1 MIKKIIV
8 SFGLL
13 FSVVSVAQEGTA
25 SPYSYYGIG
34 DVRFKGTAEN
44 RMMGGL
50 GILNDSVHINL
61 QNPAAYSALKLT
73 TFSVGG
79 SHNTTNFRTNS
90 ASDDATR
97 TTVDYLAIAF
107 PAGKFGFGFGLI
119 PYSSVG
125 YKVRN
130 LTSELDV
137 AGRQYTG
144 KGGLN
149 KVFLGGGYQI
159 TKNFSFGVDMNYN
172 FGNVETRNLFSM
184 PNIVLGTREL
194 NTSDLSGFNVN
205 LGLIY
210 TQKINKKYDF
220 LASVTYTPESNLKS
234 ENERKIATV
243 LIYPNQEEIVD
254 VERNIP
260 VADTDL
266 TVPSKLAFGAG
277 FGKKTQWFVGGE
289 VTLQKSSE
297 FGSRFNDITNISYED
312 SKRFSVGGY
321 YTPNINSFTSYFQKI
336 TYRAGLK
343 YENTGLIVSN
353 TAIKDYGL
361 SLGLGLP
368 VGGPFSSLNVG
379 FEYGRRGTTAS
390 NLVKEIY
397 GNVFL
402 SLSLSDKWFVKRKY
416 E

>member
-8 SFGLL
+8 SFCLL
-13 FSVVSVAQEGTA
+13 FSVASAAQEGTA

-44 RMMGGL
+44 RAMGGL
-50 GILNDSVHINL
+50 GILNDSIHINL

-73 TFSVGG
+73 TFTVGG
-79 SHNTTNFRTNS
+79 SHSTTNFRTNS
-90 ASDDATR
+90 AAEKATR

-107 PAGKFGFGFGLI
+107 PAGKFGVGFGLI

-125 YKVRN
+125 YKIRN
-130 LTSELDV
+130 IATDSET
-137 AGRQYTG
+137 ASRQYTG
-144 KGGLN
+144 EGGMN
-149 KVFLGGGYQI
+149 KVFLGAGYSI

-172 FGNVETRNLFSM
+172 FGNVETKNLYSV
-184 PNIVLGTREL
+184 PGVYLGTREL

-210 TQKINKKYDF
+210 NAKINKKYDF

-234 ENERKIATV
+234 VNERKIATV
-243 LIYPNQEEIVD
+243 LIYTDREELADSERTID
-254 VERNIP
+254 VGNS
-260 VADTDL
+260 DL
-266 TVPSKLAFGAG
+266 TLPSKLAFGAG
-277 FGKKTQWFVGGE
+277 FGEKKQWFVGAE

-297 FGSRFNDITNISYED
+297 FGSRFNDISNISYED
-312 SKRFSVGGY
+312 SKRFSLGGY
-321 YTPNINSFTSYFQKI
+321 FTPNINSYSSYFQKI
-336 TYRAGLK
+336 TYRAGLR
-343 YENTGLIVSN
+343 YENTGLVVSN
-353 TAIKDYGL
+353 TAIKDYGM

-368 VGGPFSSLNVG
+368 VGGIFSSLNVG
-379 FEYGRRGTTAS
+379 FEYGRRGTTGA

-397 GNVFL
+397 GNVFV
-402 SLSLSDKWFVKRKY
+402 SLSLSDRWFVKRKY